1 MAEYEER
8 IKSSLVNLS
17 DDEIYFRLK
26 NNYYTEEAKKIAEE
40 ELQRRGAHLKSES
53 EIKEAE
59 IVYETFISNEKI
71 KKFKNGNALIWC
83 VSLFMFGVAQMQ
95 MARTSN
101 PLIIGIIYA
110 ILGLPIYLLVAKI
123 KNTQWTNEEIIKKY
137 RNNFSTLLM
146 ILGLAIISVIVKMFL
161 MPFTLANILDMLVL
175 GGIAV
180 LILNKKKIGKQIM
193 AVYALGPILVTI
205 IWGSVGNVIIWP
217 FAFFASAQS
226 LLIQSI
232 LNEESEE

>member
-71 KKFKNGNALIWC
+71 IGSAKEGQKSTKRPDTKKERQHEGRNGELRRKA
-83 VSLFMFGVAQMQ
+83 
-95 MARTSN
+95 
-101 PLIIGIIYA
+101 
-110 ILGLPIYLLVAKI
+110 
-123 KNTQWTNEEIIKKY
+123 
-137 RNNFSTLLM
+137 
-146 ILGLAIISVIVKMFL
+146 
-161 MPFTLANILDMLVL
+161 
-175 GGIAV
+175 
-180 LILNKKKIGKQIM
+180 
-193 AVYALGPILVTI
+193 
-205 IWGSVGNVIIWP
+205 
-217 FAFFASAQS
+217 
-226 LLIQSI
+226 
-232 LNEESEE
+232 

>member
-1 MAEYEER
+1 MSDTTN
-8 IKSSLVNLS
+8 IMDLPTDPVGGGNVSNNISLS
-17 DDEIYFRLK
+17 T
-26 NNYYTEEAKKIAEE
+26 TEQ
-40 ELQRRGAHLKSES
+40 LP
-53 EIKEAE
+53 
-59 IVYETFISNEKI
+59 
-71 KKFKNGNALIWC
+71 NANAG
-83 VSLFMFGVAQMQ
+83 VSLDQTTINQIVNGLQQASASGATQLPSRNIPQM
-95 MARTSN
+95 TI
-101 PLIIGIIYA
+101 PL
-110 ILGLPIYLLVAKI
+110 
-123 KNTQWTNEEIIKKY
+123 TQDPVTQPNYIPPTPVSTRDYIQEDDYETNEEIIKKY